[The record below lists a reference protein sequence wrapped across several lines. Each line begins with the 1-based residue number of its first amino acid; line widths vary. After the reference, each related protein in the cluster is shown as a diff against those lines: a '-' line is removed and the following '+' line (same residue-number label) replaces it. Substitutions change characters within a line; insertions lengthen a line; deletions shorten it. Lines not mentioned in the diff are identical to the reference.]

1 MALFPQENEFR
12 GRVGLDGLWSFEI
25 DPDGAGE
32 REGWPER
39 PPAGRIIGVPGSWN
53 EQFADLHDYHR
64 AGWYSRMFHL
74 AAPPPGRRVYVR
86 LGAACHHAKVWV
98 NGAVAGEYPLGYL
111 PAVFDVTA
119 LVRPGANRL
128 VVRVDSILTDST
140 LPTTG
145 RDRGHWAAYEMAADY
160 FPYSGLHRTV
170 ELLLTP
176 ADGLTNLKAD
186 TVRSGRAVSLQV
198 TAWTQGEVN
207 RLRVALHDGSRSV
220 TDTVIC
226 NVRDGQ
232 AEAVLP
238 VRRPRLWAPGNP
250 YLYTLCAEALDG
262 RGRVRDRY
270 ELEVGLRTVS
280 VTADE
285 LLINGTPATLRGFSR
300 HEDFPIIGRG
310 HVDAVMVRDFELM
323 KWIGAN
329 SFRTSHYP
337 YDERQYQMADRL
349 GIMVI
354 AEAPAVGLFIPK
366 RGQKPEEMIAPG
378 LLDLHRRALADMVRR
393 DWNHPS
399 VIAWSMANEC
409 NGHAPATTAYFRNL
423 YGFVKELD
431 STRAVVHTNLGGRG
445 FDASHSF
452 SDLVCLNHY
461 DFACAH
467 PGRNMSE
474 VRAALRRRFREA
486 RRKFGKPI
494 LLSEFGIC
502 GIPGFH
508 SLSPLYFTEEGM
520 VDHLFTYLDAV
531 KDLPFVV
538 GAHVWLLQD
547 FKAQE
552 GPGRPTLN
560 FKGVF
565 DRLRQ
570 PKLAA
575 HLLRRRW
582 MKTRRF

>member
-1 MALFPQENEFR
+1 MMLYPQENAFR
-12 GRVGLDGLWSFEI
+12 ARISLDGLWSFAV

-32 REGWPER
+32 RKGWSLR
-39 PPAGRIIGVPGSWN
+39 PPAGRVVAVPGSWN

-64 AGWYSRMFHL
+64 AAWYSRSFHL
-74 AAPPPGRRVYVR
+74 PRQPGDRRVYLR
-86 LGAACHHAKVWV
+86 LGAACHHSQVWV
-98 NGAVAGEYPLGYL
+98 NGACAGAYPLGYL
-111 PAVFDVTA
+111 PAVFDITA
-119 LVRPGANRL
+119 LVRPGLNLL
-128 VVRVDSILTDST
+128 VVRVDSILTDAT

-145 RDRGHWAAYEMAADY
+145 RDRGHWAGYEMAADY

-170 ELLLTP
+170 ELMLVPT
-176 ADGLTNLKAD
+176 DGLVNLKTD
-186 TVRSGRAVSLQV
+186 TVRQGRAVALRV
-198 TAWTQGEVN
+198 TAWTQGDVK
-207 RLRVALHDGSRSV
+207 RLRLTLDGGSR
-220 TDTVIC
+220 TAEPITCTVC
-226 NVRDGQ
+226 EGR
-232 AEAVLP
+232 AEAELP
-238 VRRPRLWAPGNP
+238 VRRPTLWAPGAP
-250 YLYTLCAEALDG
+250 HLYCLCAEALDA
-262 RGRVRDRY
+262 RGRARDRY
-270 ELEVGLRTVS
+270 ELDVGLRTVA
-280 VTADE
+280 VTADA
-285 LLINGTPATLRGFSR
+285 LLINGNPVVLRGFSR
-300 HEDFPIIGRG
+300 HEDFPIVGRG

-323 KWIGAN
+323 KWTGAN

-337 YDERQYQMADRL
+337 YDERQYHMADRL
-349 GIMVI
+349 GVLVI
-354 AEAPAVGLFIPK
+354 AEAPAVGLFLPK
-366 RGQKPEEMIAPG
+366 HGQKPEDMIAPG
-378 LLDLHRRALADMVRR
+378 LLDLHRRALGDMVRR

-409 NGHAPATTAYFRNL
+409 NGHTAATNAYFKML
-423 YGFVKELD
+423 YDFIKRLD
-431 STRAVVHTNLGGRG
+431 STRATVHTNIGGKG
-445 FDASHSF
+445 FDASHAH

-467 PGRNMSE
+467 TGRSMAE
-474 VRAALRRRFREA
+474 VRTALRRRLREA
-486 RRKFGKPI
+486 RRRFGKPI

-520 VDHLFTYLDAV
+520 VDHLFAYLDAV

-552 GPGRPTLN
+552 GPGRPTQN

-575 HLLRRRW
+575 HLLRQRW
-582 MKTRRF
+582 TRTPRV